1 MEKMKILLDTNFLV
15 YCAKQ
20 KIDYL
25 YEIDNLAI
33 EKSAI
38 IVLSSVIDE
47 LKRLEEEVKKRSDR
61 DAFSLALS
69 MLQDYIKKGKI
80 KILKT
85 DKKADKAILELS
97 EKDKA
102 KGKIIV
108 ATADKELKRAL
119 KGRARLLVIRG
130 RKKLELL

>member
-1 MEKMKILLDTNFLV
+1 MKIILDTNFLV
-15 YCAKQ
+15 YCVKQ

-33 EKSAI
+33 EKPTL

-47 LKRLEEEVKKRSDR
+47 LERLKEEVKKRSDR

-69 MLQDYIKKGKI
+69 MLQNYVKKKKI
-80 KILKT
+80 KILRT
-85 DKKADKAILELS
+85 DEEADRAILNLS
-97 EKDKA
+97 EKD
-102 KGKIIV
+102 KIIV
-108 ATADKELKRAL
+108 ATADKELKKAL
-119 KGRARLLVIRG
+119 KGKAKLLVIRG

>member
-1 MEKMKILLDTNFLV
+1 MKIILDTNFLV
-15 YCAKQ
+15 YCVKQ

-33 EKSAI
+33 EKPTL

-47 LKRLEEEVKKRSDR
+47 LERLKEEVKKRSDR

-69 MLQDYIKKGKI
+69 MLQNYVKKKKI
-80 KILKT
+80 KILRT
-85 DKKADKAILELS
+85 DEEADRAILNLS
-97 EKDKA
+97 EKDE
-102 KGKIIV
+102 IIV
-108 ATADKELKRAL
+108 ATADKELKKAL
-119 KGRARLLVIRG
+119 KGKAKLLVIRG